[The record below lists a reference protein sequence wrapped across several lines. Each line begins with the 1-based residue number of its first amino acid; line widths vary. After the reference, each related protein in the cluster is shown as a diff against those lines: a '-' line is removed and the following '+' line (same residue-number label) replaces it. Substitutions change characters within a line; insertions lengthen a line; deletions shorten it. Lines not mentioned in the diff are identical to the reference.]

1 MTVLQ
6 LSLRLLLFIAAGFLG
21 RKLRVMPDGFDK
33 MLSRFVLAIPLP
45 CMIVD
50 SFRIEYSAD
59 NLLIVPKIVLLALG
73 SLAFMF
79 VVVFLATMWMKDA
92 AMKKTVRFALLFTNF
107 TFMGFAVV
115 QELFGPDGF
124 FNYVI
129 FTLPIRVIFYGGAS
143 LMLGKKGEK
152 LDGRETL
159 RRFLCEPVIAV
170 FIGFFLYAFRIELP
184 AVLSSTIQSIAKMQ
198 FCVCTQAG
206 IYLPDEFITDVLV
219 ATDLDKSVK
228 CSNFIGDT
236 IDMAKALGFSGMLLT
251 GHIGKLI
258 KVSGGI
264 MNTHSKEGDC
274 RMELLAAAG
283 LKAGCDADAARA
295 VLETAVTEEGIRIL
309 KEAGC
314 CEKAMD
320 YVMERILFFLR
331 KRGGEGFRI
340 ECMTYCNQYGLLAKS
355 EGAEDMLSALMTDGK
370 IG

>member
-184 AVLSSTIQSIAKMQ
+184 AVLSSTIQSIGSMASPLGLMLCGIIIADADFRLALRSPGVLIVIVCRLLVVPALAVALFRVLNVRPDVLRSTVYYFALPVASLMPTFLLRYDPDAVEARTAGGYMVVASTL
-198 FCVCTQAG
+198 FCVLT
-206 IYLPDEFITDVLV
+206 IPLWTYVL
-219 ATDLDKSVK
+219 D
-228 CSNFIGDT
+228 
-236 IDMAKALGFSGMLLT
+236 
-251 GHIGKLI
+251 
-258 KVSGGI
+258 
-264 MNTHSKEGDC
+264 
-274 RMELLAAAG
+274 R
-283 LKAGCDADAARA
+283 
-295 VLETAVTEEGIRIL
+295 
-309 KEAGC
+309 
-314 CEKAMD
+314 
-320 YVMERILFFLR
+320 LFPV
-331 KRGGEGFRI
+331 
-340 ECMTYCNQYGLLAKS
+340 
-355 EGAEDMLSALMTDGK
+355 
-370 IG
+370 